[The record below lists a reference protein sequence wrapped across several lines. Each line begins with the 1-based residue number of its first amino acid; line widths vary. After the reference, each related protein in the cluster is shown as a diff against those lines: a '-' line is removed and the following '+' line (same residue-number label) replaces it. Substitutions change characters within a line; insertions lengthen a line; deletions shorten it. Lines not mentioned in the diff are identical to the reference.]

1 MKFPLPFWF
10 LPGEL
15 PGYLIIGHEVAIRS
29 EYGTT
34 CISTPQ
40 TETETRSAR
49 HQDSKWRAEG
59 AHQAFSRG

>member
-40 TETETRSAR
+40 TETETRSTLSTA
-49 HQDSKWRAEG
+49 SE
-59 AHQAFSRG
+59 F

>member
-1 MKFPLPFWF
+1 MKFPVPFWF

-34 CISTPQ
+34 RISTPQ
-40 TETETRSAR
+40 TETERDRPATVGTL
-49 HQDSKWRAEG
+49 DGGPCEL
-59 AHQAFSRG
+59 